1 MNAKILSETLLHS
14 TILIECTDGV
24 HISCGTGFFFLFST
38 KDPKHKIPVIV
49 TNKHVVQG
57 ATKGKLI
64 FHLCNDEKKY
74 IPGKKFEYHI
84 EHFEQAWILHP
95 DKNVDLC
102 VFQLSMFYEEYKP
115 SVGDIYAKYLTED
128 YILNEND
135 LANISHIEDVTIVGY
150 PDGLSDTKNNLPL
163 VRRGI
168 TASSLHYDFNG
179 SSTFLIDAAIFPGS
193 SGSPV
198 YLYNTGTFPVKLAG
212 INYAVANHTIIGKVI
227 SDNSSISKNIEIRI
241 PNGLGVAIH
250 ARKLLDFKEIL

>member
-74 IPGKKFEYHI
+74 
-84 EHFEQAWILHP
+84 
-95 DKNVDLC
+95 
-102 VFQLSMFYEEYKP
+102 KP
-115 SVGDIYAKYLTED
+115 PVGDIYVKYLTED

>member
-1 MNAKILSETLLHS
+1 
-14 TILIECTDGV
+14 
-24 HISCGTGFFFLFST
+24 
-38 KDPKHKIPVIV
+38 
-49 TNKHVVQG
+49 
-57 ATKGKLI
+57 
-64 FHLCNDEKKY
+64 
-74 IPGKKFEYHI
+74 
-84 EHFEQAWILHP
+84 
-95 DKNVDLC
+95 
-102 VFQLSMFYEEYKP
+102 MFYEEYKP
-115 SVGDIYAKYLTED
+115 PVGDIYVKYLTED
-128 YILNEND
+128 HLLNEND

-198 YLYNTGTFPVKLAG
+198 YLYNTGTFPVKLVG

-227 SDNSSISKNIEIRI
+227 GDNSSISKNIEIRI